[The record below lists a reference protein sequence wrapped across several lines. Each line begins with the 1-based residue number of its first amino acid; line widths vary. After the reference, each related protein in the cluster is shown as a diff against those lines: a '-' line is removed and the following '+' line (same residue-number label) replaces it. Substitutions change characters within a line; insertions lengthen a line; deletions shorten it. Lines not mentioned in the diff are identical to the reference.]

1 MSNQTNEKENLTISN
16 SKANSDNLE
25 ILNTSN
31 SEINSKN
38 STAETELSNQEKFN
52 EFIKNLVLKYGND
65 EFRKNDFNLNSNI
78 NSNFSNS
85 NFKFTNSNSNSLN
98 SQNQNKFANLENSNT
113 NLANSNENLENSN
126 ANLDLS
132 NLDKNSN
139 SVNSENSDFISF
151 DKIAKII
158 EQLASYSNDDGFGNF
173 AFNDIKSEI
182 GLQIYGG

>member
-16 SKANSDNLE
+16 SKVNSDNLE

-78 NSNFSNS
+78 NSNFS
-85 NFKFTNSNSNSLN
+85 
-98 SQNQNKFANLENSNT
+98 
-113 NLANSNENLENSN
+113 NLENSN

>member
-16 SKANSDNLE
+16 SKVNSDNLE
-25 ILNTSN
+25 ILNTPN

-78 NSNFSNS
+78 NSNFSN
-85 NFKFTNSNSNSLN
+85 
-98 SQNQNKFANLENSNT
+98 
-113 NLANSNENLENSN
+113 LANSN